1 MKMYTI
7 EINYLKFHQHAVTT
21 EEANMR
27 EWSKAE
33 GFRTLQRNRKCSL
46 ILVMFLSL
54 TQTYLRNK
62 VY

>member
-7 EINYLKFHQHAVTT
+7 EINSLKFHQHAVTT

-27 EWSKAE
+27 EWSKADS
-33 GFRTLQRNRKCSL
+33 FRTLQRNR
-46 ILVMFLSL
+46 ILVMFLAL